1 MATNKKSFILYAD
14 QSQVFNQLPDEL
26 AGRLIKHVFAY
37 VNDENPL
44 SDDLI
49 INVAFTPIMLSLKRD
64 LKKWDTYIDKQKVN
78 GAKGGRPKAKETQ
91 KTQAFKKEPKKA
103 DSVSVSVNDSVS
115 DSVSKKIEQFVPN
128 TASIDAINS
137 SYPNCDVETL
147 ITDFKD
153 QATNRAKPFKDLQS
167 GFRNYLRK
175 GWISPHTKT
184 VQQSHSQRLKQLVN
198 SERTTGNPLLMMG
211 VK

>member
-1 MATNKKSFILYAD
+1 MESKKSFILYLD
-14 QSQVFNQLPDEL
+14 QQDLFNKLPDEV
-26 AGRLIKHVFAY
+26 AGKLIKHIYSY
-37 VNDENPL
+37 VNLEHPET
-44 SDDLI
+44 DDLLLDI
-49 INVAFTPIMLSLKRD
+49 AFSSIKQALKRD
-64 LKKWDTYIDKQKVN
+64 LKKYDAYIGKQKVN
-78 GAKGGRPKAKETQ
+78 GAKGGRPKTTQ
-91 KTQAFKKEPKKA
+91 KTQAFISKPKKA

>member
-103 DSVSVSVNDSVS
+103 DSVSVSDSDS
-115 DSVSKKIEQFVPN
+115 DSVNDILLEKETKHIFDNWIQYRKEINKPIKSKASLIALKEAFSSHSFEACKFVVN
-128 TASIDAINS
+128 ASIE
-137 SYPNCDVETL
+137 NCWQGLFWDKAPKENIKPIFRTFSNGPSGITL
-147 ITDFKD
+147 
-153 QATNRAKPFKDLQS
+153 
-167 GFRNYLRK
+167 
-175 GWISPHTKT
+175 
-184 VQQSHSQRLKQLVN
+184 
-198 SERTTGNPLLMMG
+198 
-211 VK
+211 